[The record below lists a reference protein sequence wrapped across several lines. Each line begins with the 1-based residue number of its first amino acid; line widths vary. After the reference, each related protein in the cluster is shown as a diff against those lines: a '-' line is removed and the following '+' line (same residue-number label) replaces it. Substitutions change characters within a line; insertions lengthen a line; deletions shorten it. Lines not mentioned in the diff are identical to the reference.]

1 MFVTS
6 INIFPVKPKDGLIAF
21 ASIVI
26 DDSLYLGSIAIYTR
40 PDGSYRLL
48 YPTKKV
54 GDRSMDIFHP
64 ISRSASKQIEEL
76 IFEKCDEIF
85 ENDDKQHS
93 CILQ

>member
-1 MFVTS
+1 MFVSS

-21 ASIVI
+21 ASVVI
-26 DDSLYLGSIAIYTR
+26 DGSIYLSSIAIYTR

-64 ISRSASKQIEEL
+64 INKTASKQIEDS
-76 IFEKCDEIF
+76 IFKRCNEIF
-85 ENDDKQHS
+85 ENDSKQR
-93 CILQ
+93 LQLL